1 MLCKKSNNLWLV
13 NLLET
18 HTKVLDGNAM
28 AGRDSTR
35 PAVVGLLSRGMPVL
49 FETRSRVVSEI
60 SLQFAS
66 HSLEIDCFEQNNGVG
81 GLSQENDK
89 LHGTTSGGHE
99 FIHFF
104 WHVSGC
110 LAKKMA
116 NPTGCSTT

>member
-66 HSLEIDCFEQNNGVG
+66 HSLEIDCFEWEVYLKKTTNYTAPHQVDMN
-81 GLSQENDK
+81 LS
-89 LHGTTSGGHE
+89 
-99 FIHFF
+99 IFF
-104 WHVSGC
+104 G
-110 LAKKMA
+110 M
-116 NPTGCSTT
+116 